1 VRHQQPKNIEVRGKE
16 ESALQTYRINSIRW
30 PDEFRY
36 ALNSV
41 AENFDKH
48 AEASDDLRTITLNGL
63 SPEQVLAHDV
73 FMLGVQ
79 ADEVLTNL
87 NMVMGDIERLSV
99 DANAFLDRNPFDR
112 FQLLLRL
119 YFYEYGRF
127 EDVFGYFTNWMQQ
140 CSLLTKAE
148 RKAEREAFYG
158 TFEYAIKTRNTMLH
172 AATDW
177 RDHCSAEIAILQGL
191 EAIGRTAVD
200 ASGNA
205 LTWNDH
211 IGPLCTETLPALLAM
226 GQHMQVFWN
235 MQMAHL
241 ALALVGAGK
250 LQKEDKPYVGPHA
263 AEFLKAN
270 ANYR

>member
-1 VRHQQPKNIEVRGKE
+1 MQR
-16 ESALQTYRINSIRW
+16 YRINSIRW

-41 AENFDKH
+41 AENFDKY
-48 AEASDDLRTITLNGL
+48 AEASDDLRTISLKGL
-63 SPEQVLAHDV
+63 SPQQTLAYDV
-73 FMLGVQ
+73 FTIGSD
-79 ADEVLTNL
+79 ADEVIANL
-87 NMVMGDIERLSV
+87 NTVMGDMERLGE
-99 DANAFLDRNPFDR
+99 DARAFHDRNPFDR

-140 CSLLTKAE
+140 RSLITKAG
-148 RKAEREAFYG
+148 RKFEREAFYN

-177 RDHCSAEIAILQGL
+177 RSHCSAEIAILQGL
-191 EAIGRTAVD
+191 EAIGKSAID
-200 ASGNA
+200 ASGKE

-211 IGPLCTETLPALLAM
+211 IGPLCSDTLPTLLAM

-235 MQMAHL
+235 MQAAHL
-241 ALALVGAGK
+241 ALSLVDTGQLPKAPR
-250 LQKEDKPYVGPHA
+250 PYVGPHA
-263 AEFLKAN
+263 ADFLKAN
-270 ANYR
+270 PNYR